1 MSHKQGK
8 TTGMIIL
15 VAVILIAF
23 LFVTPLF
30 RYSCSR
36 VVMQDFLGM
45 DGDMT
50 GPGLL
55 MGPGNLIHIIPLVVM
70 LLLWGAVTLWVYHD
84 AERRG
89 NSGLLWGLFVFIGNI
104 IGLIIY
110 LILRVSSPEVAD
122 TGPGVT
128 IRCPGC
134 SGAIQ
139 SSYVACP
146 HCGIKLDNNCN
157 SCGKRVETGWKVCPF
172 CGEKLNGM

>member
-84 AERRG
+84 A
-89 NSGLLWGLFVFIGNI
+89 
-104 IGLIIY
+104 
-110 LILRVSSPEVAD
+110 
-122 TGPGVT
+122 
-128 IRCPGC
+128 
-134 SGAIQ
+134 
-139 SSYVACP
+139 
-146 HCGIKLDNNCN
+146 
-157 SCGKRVETGWKVCPF
+157 
-172 CGEKLNGM
+172 